1 MILKILL
8 ENLDFSIEKI
18 DFSIEKIEIF
28 VFSPKIN
35 ILFSIFFEIEIFK
48 IIFLQEK
55 KFFDQIFFPASGDVH
70 TSRLY
75 AQSGLGVTF
84 CRRAPLFIKRY
95 TVTTFSLEDL
105 SYIGRLGSNLAYP
118 ISHISEGPRKL

>member
-55 KFFDQIFFPASGDVH
+55 KKVFRSIFFPASGDVN
-70 TSRLY
+70 TSRIY
-75 AQSGLGVTF
+75 AQSSLGIPYSPAT
-84 CRRAPLFIKRY
+84 PGFIQKC
-95 TVTTFSLEDL
+95 TVTTFFLEDL
-105 SYIGRLGSNLAYP
+105 S
-118 ISHISEGPRKL
+118 

>member
-18 DFSIEKIEIF
+18 NFSIEKIVIF
-28 VFSPKIN
+28 VFPPKIN

-55 KFFDQIFFPASGDVH
+55 KEVFRSIFFSGSGDVG

-75 AQSGLGVTF
+75 AQSRLGVTMPGATLSF
-84 CRRAPLFIKRY
+84 MKKL
-95 TVTTFSLEDL
+95 TVTKFFLEGL
-105 SYIGRLGSNLAYP
+105 SY
-118 ISHISEGPRKL
+118 

>member
-18 DFSIEKIEIF
+18 DFSIEKIKIF
-28 VFSPKIN
+28 VFSPKII

-55 KFFDQIFFPASGDVH
+55 KKFFDQFFFSASGDVN
-70 TSRLY
+70 TSRIY
-75 AQSGLGVTF
+75 AQSSLGIPYCPATLGF
-84 CRRAPLFIKRY
+84 MEQLP
-95 TVTTFSLEDL
+95 VTTLFLEDL
-105 SYIGRLGSNLAYP
+105 SYI
-118 ISHISEGPRKL
+118 

>member
-55 KFFDQIFFPASGDVH
+55 KKFFDQFFFLPQVMW
-70 TSRLY
+70 
-75 AQSGLGVTF
+75 GLQGFMRSEVWESA
-84 CRRAPLFIKRY
+84 RRAAPPILFKFVQLRPFFWK
-95 TVTTFSLEDL
+95 TFHMC
-105 SYIGRLGSNLAYP
+105 I
-118 ISHISEGPRKL
+118 

>member
-28 VFSPKIN
+28 VFFPKII

-55 KFFDQIFFPASGDVH
+55 KKFFDQFFF
-70 TSRLY
+70 L
-75 AQSGLGVTF
+75 AQVMWGLQGFMLRVVWESLL
-84 CRRAPLFIKRY
+84 RAAPPYL
-95 TVTTFSLEDL
+95 
-105 SYIGRLGSNLAYP
+105 
-118 ISHISEGPRKL
+118 

>member
-1 MILKILL
+1 MIEKLFFSWRKMILKILL

-35 ILFSIFFEIEIFK
+35 ILFSIFFEIKMFK

-55 KFFDQIFFPASGDVH
+55 KSIRIFF
-70 TSRLY
+70 L
-75 AQSGLGVTF
+75 AQSMSILQGFMLRIVWESL
-84 CRRAPLFIKRY
+84 CRREIMKSDFLQIKNKHSL
-95 TVTTFSLEDL
+95 TFKKLC
-105 SYIGRLGSNLAYP
+105 YINKIL
-118 ISHISEGPRKL
+118 

>member
-55 KFFDQIFFPASGDVH
+55 KKFFDQFFFLPQMMSILQGFMLRVVWESLSGD
-70 TSRLY
+70 
-75 AQSGLGVTF
+75 
-84 CRRAPLFIKRY
+84 
-95 TVTTFSLEDL
+95 
-105 SYIGRLGSNLAYP
+105 
-118 ISHISEGPRKL
+118 GPGFL